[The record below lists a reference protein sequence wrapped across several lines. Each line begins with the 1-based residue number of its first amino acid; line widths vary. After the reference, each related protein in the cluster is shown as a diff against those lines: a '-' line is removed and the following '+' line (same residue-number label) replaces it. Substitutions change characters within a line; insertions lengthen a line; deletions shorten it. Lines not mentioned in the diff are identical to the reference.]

1 MPSMMPMIAT
11 LLRPALNNPVIRR
24 TRRNHAYEHA
34 TIHML
39 NRQRYTLS
47 GNSNAGGFMLIG
59 DVPTEKVETA
69 AKEALRRLRAG
80 ENQLALH
87 PNCGTNLV
95 TTGLLT
101 TSIAALGFTG
111 TNRRSAWER
120 FPIIMLLMMFAALY
134 SQPLGMTLQKY
145 ITTEGD
151 PGDLEYVSVTR
162 RETSLSVVGKFVIH
176 EVKTSRG

>member
-1 MPSMMPMIAT
+1 MPIMPAIAT
-11 LLRPALNNPVIRR
+11 FLRPALNSPVIRR

-39 NRQRYTLS
+39 NRQRYSLS
-47 GNSNAGGFMLIG
+47 GNSNVGGFVLIG

-69 AKEALRRLRAG
+69 AKEALRRLRGG
-80 ENQLALH
+80 ESQLAVH

-95 TTGLLT
+95 VSGLLT

-111 TNRRSAWER
+111 TNRKSAWER

-134 SQPLGMTLQKY
+134 SQPLGMVLQQY

-151 PGDLEYVSVTR
+151 PGDLELVSVTR
-162 RETSLSVVGKFVIH
+162 RETNLPVIGKFVMH
-176 EVKTSRG
+176 DVKTTRG